1 LKRKVTHTD
10 TKSGIEYTFYSEK
23 LEHLL
28 DGEEDQPLDYKI
40 KSTNGKVHMHFKSQ
54 RELVTE
60 FMKVLGLAHE
70 CVPET
75 VTKSDGS
82 KITFF

>member
-1 LKRKVTHTD
+1 MD
-10 TKSGIEYTFYSEK
+10 GK
-23 LEHLL
+23 L
-28 DGEEDQPLDYKI
+28 DKQISYKI
-40 KSTNGKVHMHFKSQ
+40 RSTNGKVNMHFKTQ

-60 FMKVLGLAHE
+60 FMKVLALAHE

-75 VTKSDGS
+75 VTKSDGT